1 MPEPIDFTDIDALT
15 FDCYGTLIDWEA
27 GLSDA
32 FRPVLAAHAI
42 DHDPEDVL
50 TRYARARGSRR
61 ARPVPEHTPRCLRP
75 ACEAWEKE
83 LGFEPTAD
91 EMHTFSRSVEGLAGL
106 RGLDRGVTSPATGD
120 SGWAC

>member
-27 GLSDA
+27 GLNEA

-50 TRYARARGSRR
+50 SRYA
-61 ARPVPEHTPRCLRP
+61 EH
-75 ACEAWEKE
+75 EA
-83 LGFEPTAD
+83 AA
-91 EMHTFSRSVEGLAGL
+91 EGGPYRTYAEVLEAGL
-106 RGLDRGVTSPATGD
+106 RGVGEELGF
-120 SGWAC
+120 